1 MDKYK
6 IHYIFHEKND
16 MNDIFINVLNKELK
30 KFILSNCKDKK
41 RENSSS
47 NNCLNLERGNN

>member
-6 IHYIFHEKND
+6 IHYIFHEEND
-16 MNDIFINVLNKELK
+16 MNDIFINVLSKELK
-30 KFILSNCKDKK
+30 KYILSICKDKK